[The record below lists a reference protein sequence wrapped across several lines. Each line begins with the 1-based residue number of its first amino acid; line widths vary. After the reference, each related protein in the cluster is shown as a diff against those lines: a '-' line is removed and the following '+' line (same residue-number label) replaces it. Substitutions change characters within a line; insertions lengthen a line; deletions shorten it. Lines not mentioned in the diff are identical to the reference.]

1 MAMQI
6 LVQNM
11 IVFGCPAIHS
21 DVTEFDIVLI
31 KSCPAERLIGK
42 MEIPIIISI
51 QVVVCYRFCQY
62 DLSVALS
69 SNSWHRVFE
78 MLAQSRNGGIKT
90 FGDPDLIAKIP
101 LNIIFQYFVAI
112 FFIIRKISRFI
123 RIPSHHAVYSRPIG
137 FVNFIEIIDPI
148 GLINQIGA
156 GQIINSASW
165 IRPVLS
171 GNTAYIIFQWQYF
184 NPFKIRNFQ
193 RLSIT
198 THERKFACL
207 IGYNWVIPLAILAD
221 LVGSSAVPKFFK
233 SFYFSTNCKRNP
245 GHFNLVRKSTRMP
258 LTACLIGLSNSH
270 TP

>member
-1 MAMQI
+1 
-6 LVQNM
+6 
-11 IVFGCPAIHS
+11 
-21 DVTEFDIVLI
+21 
-31 KSCPAERLIGK
+31 

-90 FGDPDLIAKIP
+90 FSDFDLIAKIP

-171 GNTAYIIFQWQYF
+171 SDAAYIIFQWQYF
-184 NPFKIRNFQ
+184 HPLKIRSFQ
-193 RLSIT
+193 RLSIA

-258 LTACLIGLSNSH
+258 LPARLIGRSYPY
-270 TP
+270 TT